1 MYAYFISNT
10 GLPIRVLLDADGDY
24 DSAEAWADGRFVE
37 ASVLIPD
44 ILLKGEAVQ
53 VSETAFRERLVR
65 RAAHG

>member
-44 ILLKGEAVQ
+44 ILMKGEAAE
-53 VSETAFRERLVR
+53 VSETVFRERLVR

>member
-10 GLPIRVLLDADGDY
+10 GLPIRALLDADGDY

-37 ASVLIPD
+37 ASELIPD
-44 ILLKGEAVQ
+44 ILMKGEAVE

>member
-24 DSAEAWADGRFVE
+24 DSAEAWADRRFVE
-37 ASVLIPD
+37 ASELIPD
-44 ILLKGEAVQ
+44 ILMKGEAVE

>member
-1 MYAYFISNT
+1 MYAYFISHT

-24 DSAEAWADGRFVE
+24 DSAEAWADGQFVE
-37 ASVLIPD
+37 ASVLISD
-44 ILLKGEAVQ
+44 ILMKGEGAQ